1 MMQENDK
8 NSNKESTQGSIQD
21 KVKNTVVRAASS
33 YREDQ
38 KRVFEKWIGKEQL
51 PRAKWIL
58 ENLLENS
65 EVAEKTMGP
74 LCDDTGIPHL
84 FIEVGKKKALTGEMM
99 DAIKEGVALGLRALP
114 GRPMAIKG
122 DDRERLDQSGGLDE
136 DPGALIPAPM
146 IVKTTEE
153 DVIRVHV
160 LMQGG
165 GPEIRG
171 RTHRIF
177 HKHSVDVIVKEIVEW
192 AKEEAGNLGCTPCV
206 PSIGIGRTHF
216 EAASLMIEAMVRG
229 NFGVQS
235 ELEEEITRRINE
247 SNVGPLGL
255 KGDTTALATFLKVGP
270 QRASGVRIV
279 SLRLGCCVEPRKAWV
294 EL

>member
-1 MMQENDK
+1 MFINETIQE
-8 NSNKESTQGSIQD
+8 
-21 KVKNTVVRAASS
+21 KVKKTLITAAST

-38 KRVFEKWIGKEQL
+38 KRNCERFIKKERL

-65 EVAEKTMGP
+65 EVAEKSKGP
-74 LCDDTGIPHL
+74 LCDDTGIPHI
-84 FIEVGKKKALTGEMM
+84 FIEIGRNKALTGEMIE
-99 DAIKEGVALGLRALP
+99 AIQEGVAMGLRELP

-122 DDRERLDQSGGLDE
+122 NDQERLDQSGGLNE

-146 IVKTTEE
+146 IVKSIEE
-153 DVIRVHV
+153 DVIRVHI

-177 HKHSVDVIVKEIVEW
+177 HKHSLEVILNQIVEW
-192 AKEEAGNLGCTPCV
+192 AKEEAANLGCTPCV
-206 PSIGIGRTHF
+206 PAIGIGRTHF
-216 EAASLMIEAMVRG
+216 EATSLMIESMVEA
-229 NFGVQS
+229 NFDEQS
-235 ELEEEITRRINE
+235 ELERKITNRINE
-247 SNVGPLGL
+247 SDIGPLGL

-279 SLRLGCCVEPRKAWV
+279 CLRLGCCVEPRRASII
-294 EL
+294 L